1 MALSRRKSPSRASPN
16 NHKPD
21 IGSLRRGRSSA
32 TALRERT
39 AADVAFDLAMR
50 RPRSN
55 RSPRRAAGSV
65 TAPPLPDRIAELLG
79 RSKSSGQGTLGRR
92 PEVGLSNFDVT
103 PKPFRL
109 SNHDVAILAGPP
121 SARGG
126 HSEATPVCGA
136 LTPRRPALDS
146 DTTVGLLHHPALSG
160 SGGRCGQRLRRAGL
174 PIRRAG
180 LPIPVDSAQPIPVA
194 STKAMPSSTV
204 PDQFAT

>member
-1 MALSRRKSPSRASPN
+1 M
-16 NHKPD
+16 
-21 IGSLRRGRSSA
+21 
-32 TALRERT
+32 
-39 AADVAFDLAMR
+39 
-50 RPRSN
+50 
-55 RSPRRAAGSV
+55 
-65 TAPPLPDRIAELLG
+65 
-79 RSKSSGQGTLGRR
+79 
-92 PEVGLSNFDVT
+92 GLSNFDVT

-126 HSEATPVCGA
+126 HSEATPGCGA

-174 PIRRAG
+174 PI
-180 LPIPVDSAQPIPVA
+180 PVDSAQPIPVA

-204 PDQFAT
+204 PDQVAT